1 MYTGRNRASH
11 EDFLVDRQFMHFI
24 QSASLLDMVDDEFR
38 RLRDPVRQQERT
50 GIVVLSDPD
59 RRVNLESILLNK
71 K

>member
-1 MYTGRNRASH
+1 
-11 EDFLVDRQFMHFI
+11 MHFI